1 MLNSNTDIHKLHFI
15 EKGNG
20 RETLLFI
27 HGMGCNAGIW
37 SNMIDKLSNTYRCIS
52 IDLPEHGESPNT
64 AKPFTLTT
72 LVDAVHDFIII
83 NELDKQN
90 LHLIGHSMGAQIS
103 IILGIRFPALFT
115 SQVLIAPAGVESYS
129 KNERMMIEAS
139 VKMLPFFSSEEQMK
153 SILKLSWFNN
163 NTSKLNNYLSALSKS
178 KNFSFENYFK
188 SIQHSILAM
197 LNEPVDMFLK
207 SITVPTLII
216 FGEDDKM
223 IPNPVTKRTKTV
235 EIAKNAHK
243 LIQNSNLLMIPNKG
257 HFLPFEA
264 DNECVKAILDFLKSY
279 HL

>member
-1 MLNSNTDIHKLHFI
+1 
-15 EKGNG
+15 
-20 RETLLFI
+20 
-27 HGMGCNAGIW
+27 
-37 SNMIDKLSNTYRCIS
+37 MINNLSNTYRCIA
-52 IDLPEHGESPNT
+52 IDLPEHGESPST
-64 AKPFTLTT
+64 AKPFTLTAQ
-72 LVDAVHDFIII
+72 VDAVHDFIIK

-90 LHLIGHSMGAQIS
+90 LHLIGHSMGGQIA
-103 IILGIRFPALFT
+103 IILSIRFPALFT

-129 KNERMMIEAS
+129 KNEKMLIEAS

-197 LNEPVDMFLK
+197 LNEPVDVFLK
-207 SITVPTLII
+207 SITLPTLII

-243 LIQNSNLLMIPNKG
+243 LIPNSNLLMIPKKG

-264 DNECVKAILDFLKSY
+264 DNECVKAIIDFLK
-279 HL
+279 L

>member
-1 MLNSNTDIHKLHFI
+1 MLNSNTDINKLHFI
-15 EKGNG
+15 EKGKG

-27 HGMGCNAGIW
+27 HGMGCNARIW

-52 IDLPEHGESPNT
+52 IDLPEHGESPST

-72 LVDAVHDFIII
+72 LVDAVHHFIIR

-115 SQVLIAPAGVESYS
+115 SLVLIAPAGVESYS

-153 SILKLSWFNN
+153 SMLKLSWFNN

-216 FGEDDKM
+216 FGEEDKM

-243 LIQNSNLLMIPNKG
+243 LIPNSNLLMIPNKG

-264 DNECVKAILDFLKSY
+264 DNECVKAILDFLK
-279 HL
+279 L